1 MVRSKPKLVDQ
12 LEADPLTREANGEF
26 LFTGAGGVLLAL
38 RRTKNLS
45 LAEVGAA
52 LGVAASTV
60 MRYEKNDTPL
70 SDYAVSRFAEVY
82 EVDAE
87 RLMLDCMTEVLPGMA
102 DSPLGHLLA
111 RVVDA
116 NLASAP
122 PA

>member
-1 MVRSKPKLVDQ
+1 MAHPIQQ
-12 LEADPLTREANGEF
+12 LAADPQEREANGEF

-38 RRTKNLS
+38 RQRKNLS

-70 SDYAVSRFAEVY
+70 SDYAVARFAEVY

-102 DSPLGHLLA
+102 DTPFGQLVA
-111 RVVDA
+111 RVVEA
-116 NLASAP
+116 NQENA
-122 PA
+122 